1 MGYIGIVRY
10 KALEEAAIKKA
21 FDRDKKC

>member
-10 KALEEAAIKKA
+10 EALEEAAIKKS
-21 FDRDKKC
+21 FDRDKEW